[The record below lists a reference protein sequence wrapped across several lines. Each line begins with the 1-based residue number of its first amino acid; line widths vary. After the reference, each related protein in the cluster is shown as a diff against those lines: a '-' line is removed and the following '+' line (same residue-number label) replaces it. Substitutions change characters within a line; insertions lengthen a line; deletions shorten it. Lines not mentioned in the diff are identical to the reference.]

1 MIQCTRRSL
10 LLGAGAGIGLLS
22 LGGHGFAAG
31 KGFRFI
37 TPFTLSLAFSP
48 VLYASAA
55 GYYDAEDLPVEIEGG
70 KGASLVSQMVI
81 AKRMESGRTG
91 GTNYIVS
98 NVNDGAPLI
107 SIATIAQLSPFFVL
121 SSDSD
126 AVKTIADL
134 KGRTVGMATLGGSME
149 GTIDLML
156 KKSGIDPSTVNKV
169 KVADSAASFALV
181 DAGRAGAFV
190 GNISS
195 MITAS
200 NSMDGVHAMA
210 IDDGI
215 PGQVYIARPDE
226 IAADP
231 ERFVKFLRATHRA
244 ALEIVEA
251 EDLSP
256 ILDKIAAKYEVNGIS
271 NRDIATQDLRANA
284 DNWAAKGKENILR
297 NVPEVWDSAVK
308 LLAEAELI
316 NKAVDPQT
324 LYTNALLDEA
334 LSR

>member
-1 MIQCTRRSL
+1 MVQWTRRHFL
-10 LLGAGAGIGLLS
+10 QGTGAGIALL
-22 LGGHGFAAG
+22 AAG
-31 KGFRFI
+31 RTAFSADNSFRFI

-55 GYYDAEDLPVEIEGG
+55 GYYADEGLSVDIEAG

-98 NVNDGAPLI
+98 RINDGAPLI

-121 SSDSD
+121 SSAKDPVSSM
-126 AVKTIADL
+126 ADL

-156 KKSGIDPSTVNKV
+156 KKSGISPDTVNKV

-181 DAGRAGAFV
+181 EAGRAGAFV

-195 MITAS
+195 MITATNAMKDVS
-200 NSMDGVHAMA
+200 SMP

-215 PGQVYIARPDE
+215 PGQVYVARPDE
-226 IAADP
+226 IDANP

-244 ALEIVEA
+244 VLEIVEA
-251 EDLSP
+251 EDLDP
-256 ILDKIAAKYEVNGIS
+256 ILTKLAGKYEINGIS
-271 NRDIATQDLRANA
+271 DREIARQDLKANA
-284 DNWAAKGKENILR
+284 QNWAAKGKENLLR
-297 NVPEVWDSAVK
+297 NMPEVWDSAVK
-308 LLAEAELI
+308 LLAGADLVKE
-316 NKAVDPQT
+316 AVDAGT
-324 LYTNALLDEA
+324 LYRNDLLDQA
-334 LSR
+334 LTK